1 MLQTS
6 KTTPVTQEKL
16 PSERSFGLLFALIF
30 CALSTYGALY
40 KNWPQFLVIVLF
52 VVGIGLLLI
61 SICMPRIL
69 TPLNRGWFWLGQM
82 LGKIVSPVVLGLI
95 FFLLLTPIA
104 LIGKVI
110 GRDELKLK
118 KRKTDSYWV
127 DRKPSESFSDSF
139 KNQF

>member
-1 MLQTS
+1 MLQPS
-6 KTTPVTQEKL
+6 KNTPVTQEKL

-30 CALSTYGALY
+30 CALSIYAALY
-40 KNWPQFLVIVLF
+40 KNWPQFSVIVLF
-52 VVGIGLLLI
+52 VVGVGLFPI
-61 SICMPRIL
+61 SIFMPKIL
-69 TPLNRGWFWLGQM
+69 APFNRAWFWLGKI
-82 LGKIVSPVVLGLI
+82 LGKIVSPVVLGLV

-127 DRKPSESFSDSF
+127 DRKPSEPLSDSF
-139 KNQF
+139 NNQF